1 MTECIVI
8 STGECF
14 TKFIKDEKQM
24 KGVFVCGFVVRENFI
39 VVVAVED
46 RGGGMRR
53 WSPRRRG

>member
-1 MTECIVI
+1 
-8 STGECF
+8 
-14 TKFIKDEKQM
+14 M